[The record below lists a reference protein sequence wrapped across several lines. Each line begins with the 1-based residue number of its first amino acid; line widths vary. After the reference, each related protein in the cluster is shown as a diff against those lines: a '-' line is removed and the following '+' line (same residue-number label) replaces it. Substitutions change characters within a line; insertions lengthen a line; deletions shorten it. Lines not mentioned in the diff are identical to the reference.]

1 MNSIIIVLLLIL
13 VSLLLIYSMYKIYDK
28 RGLYFSLV
36 IMNIMSFILSFKII
50 KIFSLN
56 INLGLIPMISIFT
69 IIYIIITK
77 YSIKDKKNIL
87 SLSLYT
93 NIITSILILITNY
106 FIPTVSETISISIK
120 GTFEYNY
127 KILILYPIIILLSQ
141 YIIIKLFN
149 YLKELQSNIIINI
162 TLTYITTGLV
172 YTLVFYLIAYIN
184 LIDIKNTIFM
194 GVSSFL
200 IGIIITLLNTLIID
214 LIFKKKVKKC

>member
-77 YSIKDKKNIL
+77 YSIKDKKTIL

-93 NIITSILILITNY
+93 LSIFIT
-106 FIPTVSETISISIK
+106 F
-120 GTFEYNY
+120 
-127 KILILYPIIILLSQ
+127 
-141 YIIIKLFN
+141 
-149 YLKELQSNIIINI
+149 
-162 TLTYITTGLV
+162 
-172 YTLVFYLIAYIN
+172 
-184 LIDIKNTIFM
+184 
-194 GVSSFL
+194 
-200 IGIIITLLNTLIID
+200 
-214 LIFKKKVKKC
+214 

>member
-77 YSIKDKKNIL
+77 YSIKDKKTIL

-184 LIDIKNTIFM
+184 LIEIKNTIFM

>member
-69 IIYIIITK
+69 IIYIIINK

-149 YLKELQSNIIINI
+149 YLKEIQSNIIINI

-194 GVSSFL
+194 GVSCFL

>member
-36 IMNIMSFILSFKII
+36 IMNIISFILSFKII

-77 YSIKDKKNIL
+77 YSIKDKKTIL

-127 KILILYPIIILLSQ
+127 KILILYPITILLSQ

>member
-77 YSIKDKKNIL
+77 YSIKDKKTIL

-127 KILILYPIIILLSQ
+127 KILILYPNTILLSQ

>member
-93 NIITSILILITNY
+93 NITTSILILITNY

>member
-77 YSIKDKKNIL
+77 YSIKKP
-87 SLSLYT
+87 Y
-93 NIITSILILITNY
+93 
-106 FIPTVSETISISIK
+106 
-120 GTFEYNY
+120 
-127 KILILYPIIILLSQ
+127 
-141 YIIIKLFN
+141 
-149 YLKELQSNIIINI
+149 
-162 TLTYITTGLV
+162 
-172 YTLVFYLIAYIN
+172 
-184 LIDIKNTIFM
+184 
-194 GVSSFL
+194 
-200 IGIIITLLNTLIID
+200 
-214 LIFKKKVKKC
+214 

>member
-13 VSLLLIYSMYKIYDK
+13 LSLLLIYSMYKIYDK

-77 YSIKDKKNIL
+77 YSIKDKKTIL

>member
-77 YSIKDKKNIL
+77 YSIKDKKTIL

-127 KILILYPIIILLSQ
+127 KIYKYSR
-141 YIIIKLFN
+141 
-149 YLKELQSNIIINI
+149 
-162 TLTYITTGLV
+162 
-172 YTLVFYLIAYIN
+172 
-184 LIDIKNTIFM
+184 
-194 GVSSFL
+194 
-200 IGIIITLLNTLIID
+200 
-214 LIFKKKVKKC
+214 

>member
-28 RGLYFSLV
+28 RGLYFNLV

-69 IIYIIITK
+69 IIYIIINK

-127 KILILYPIIILLSQ
+127 KILILYPIIILISQ

-149 YLKELQSNIIINI
+149 YLKEIQSNIIINI

>member
-13 VSLLLIYSMYKIYDK
+13 VSLLLIYSMYKTYDK

-77 YSIKDKKNIL
+77 YSIKDKKTIL

>member
-28 RGLYFSLV
+28 RCLYFSLV
-36 IMNIMSFILSFKII
+36 IRKIMSFILSFKII

-77 YSIKDKKNIL
+77 YSIKDKKTIL